1 MPHETKLISGDMLR
15 CFGNIKYTEEV
26 IKEIIKKEEVKED
39 NLMGDKF
46 KKQASRTKGKVK
58 SKEIFVKKQYTNRD
72 EFMEALHHMK
82 MYDFVL
88 CKMSVIHNKIVQ
100 KELEVEEEKSE
111 EDFIKLQQS
120 RRF

>member
-1 MPHETKLISGDMLR
+1 MLR